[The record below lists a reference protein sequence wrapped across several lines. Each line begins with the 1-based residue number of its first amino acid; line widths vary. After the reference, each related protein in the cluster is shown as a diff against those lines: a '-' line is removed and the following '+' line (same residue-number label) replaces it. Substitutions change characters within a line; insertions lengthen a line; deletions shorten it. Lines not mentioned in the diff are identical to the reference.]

1 MSACE
6 VLVIGAGPAGMAAA
20 AAAAGGGCRVRVVDD
35 STASAGGQ
43 IWRGYASSPDGG
55 APRFAN
61 LMRRLNASPVE
72 LIAQTRVVAHPAAGV
87 LRVERDAGCGD
98 LQFDKLILATGA
110 RERFLPFPGWTLPG
124 VLGAGGLQ
132 AMVKAGVPIAGK
144 RVLLAGS
151 GPLLLAV
158 AANLAR
164 QGAEVVGIFEQAPW
178 ARLLEFGVGLVAH
191 PGKIVEGARYRIA
204 LGRAVYRT
212 NAWITRAHGSDRL
225 QSVTVSINGKVRE
238 IACDYLGC
246 GFHLVPNLELPR
258 LLGCAVESG
267 FVRVDAAQQSSVPNV
282 YCAGELT
289 GVGGLD
295 KALVE
300 GEIAGLTAADRSA
313 AHLLSRRDRQIRFA
327 QRLEAAFAPRSE
339 LRELAAGDTIVCR
352 CEDVRRNVAWRKWAA
367 AAKPSCM
374 SAAVWGRARAAC
386 AVRRHR
392 FSSDGTRRA
401 FARRLPPPAL
411 RQSAQQPPV
420 SRPPQGEWNQPCT
433 NGQTICSTLKGTSGV
448 SLRCRLLHFL

>member
-20 AAAAGGGCRVRVVDD
+20 AAAAEAGCRVRVVDD
-35 STASAGGQ
+35 NASAGGQ

-55 APRFAN
+55 APRFAS
-61 LMRRLNASPVE
+61 LMRRLKTSAVE
-72 LIAQTRVVAHPAAGV
+72 VIAGTRVVAHPAAGV
-87 LRVERDAGCGD
+87 LRVESDAGCCD

-110 RERFLPFPGWTLPG
+110 RERFLPFPGWTVPG

-144 RVLLAGS
+144 RVVLAGS

-164 QGAEVVGIFEQAPW
+164 QGAEIVGVFEQAPLV
-178 ARLLEFGVGLVAH
+178 RLLEFGAGLVAH
-191 PGKIVEGARYRIA
+191 PGKIIEGVRYRVA

-225 QSVTVSINGKVRE
+225 QSVTVGIAGKTRE

-258 LLGCAVESG
+258 LLGCAVDDG
-267 FVRVDAAQQSSVPNV
+267 FVRVDAMQQSSVANV

-295 KALVE
+295 KALLE
-300 GEIAGLTAADRSA
+300 GEIAGLAAAGRSA
-313 AHLLSRRDRQIRFA
+313 AHLFPRRDRQVRFA

-339 LRELAAGDTIVCR
+339 LRELAAADTIVCR
-352 CEDVRRNVAWRKWAA
+352 CEDVRRNALEK
-367 AAKPSCM
+367 M
-374 SAAVWGRARAAC
+374 GGGREARLH
-386 AVRRHR
+386 VRCGMGPCQGRVC
-392 FSSDGTRRA
+392 G
-401 FARRLPPPAL
+401 PATSFL
-411 RQSAQQPPV
+411 FGWDAESV
-420 SRPPQGEWNQPCT
+420 RPPIAPARIE
-433 NGQTICSTLKGTSGV
+433 TIAATTAV
-448 SLRCRLLHFL
+448 AADQAAR